1 MKKFIILIPVY
12 NDFKSLFQLL
22 DNIDFQIKD
31 WNAEVSVLIVDDA
44 STELRPKIKSN
55 ISNIKSISIMNMKN
69 NRGHGR
75 CIASG
80 LRFLSEKN
88 EFDYVIIMDGDGE
101 DRPEELYLL
110 FNKSKENPLKTI
122 TANRIK
128 RSEGIFFKFLY
139 ECHKVLTYI
148 FTGKLIKFGNYTCLP
163 KDVAKQL
170 SQEACIWN
178 SFSGSVEKIIAD
190 KISVP
195 SFRGKRYFGPSKM
208 NLLNLLV
215 HSFSIISIFKK
226 DVMIRSIFILLIYC
240 FFILQNL
247 SFIMLLPVF
256 SLIIFIISIIRISFR
271 ENINELKNALQ
282 NIKNIEILKSNQ

>member
-1 MKKFIILIPVY
+1 MKRFIILIPVY
-12 NDFKSLFQLL
+12 NDFESLFRLL
-22 DNIDFQIKD
+22 DNIDLQIKS
-31 WNAEVSVLIVDDA
+31 WNAEVSVLIVNDA
-44 STELRPKIKSN
+44 SSDLRPKIKSN
-55 ISNIKSISIMNMKN
+55 LSNIKSISIINMKN
-69 NRGHGR
+69 NQGHAR

-80 LRFLSEKN
+80 LRFLSEKG

-101 DRPEELYLL
+101 DRPEELNLL

-139 ECHKVLTYI
+139 ECHKILTYV

-163 KDVAKQL
+163 KDKVKKL
-170 SQEACIWN
+170 SNEACLWN
-178 SFSGSVEKIIAD
+178 SFSGSIEKVIRD

-208 NLLNLLV
+208 NLLNLLI

-226 DVMIRSIFILLIYC
+226 NVIFRSFFILLIYF
-240 FFILQNL
+240 FFIYQYL
-247 SFIMLLPVF
+247 SFFILLPVF
-256 SLIIFIISIIRISFR
+256 SLIIFVLAIIKISYR

-282 NIKNIEILKSNQ
+282 NIKNIEIIKSNQ

>member
-1 MKKFIILIPVY
+1 MKKFAILIPVY

-22 DNIDFQIKD
+22 DNINFQIKD
-31 WNAEVSVLIVDDA
+31 WDAEVSVLIVDDA
-44 STELRPKIKSN
+44 SSDLRPKIESNLSN
-55 ISNIKSISIMNMKN
+55 INSISVMNMKN
-69 NRGHGR
+69 NKGHAR

-80 LRFLSEKN
+80 LRFLSKKN
-88 EFDYVIIMDGDGE
+88 ELDYVIVMDGDGE
-101 DRPEELYLL
+101 DRPEELNLL

-128 RSEGIFFKFLY
+128 RSEGFFFKFLY
-139 ECHKVLTYI
+139 EFHKILTYI

-163 KDVAKQL
+163 KDTVKQL
-170 SQEACIWN
+170 SNEACLWN
-178 SFSGSVEKIIAD
+178 SFSGSIEKIATD

-226 DVMIRSIFILLIYC
+226 DVIIRSIFITFIYY
-240 FFILQNL
+240 FFLPQNL

-256 SLIIFIISIIRISFR
+256 TLIIFVVAIIKISFR
-271 ENINELKNALQ
+271 ENINELKKALQ
-282 NIKNIEILKSNQ
+282 NVKEIEILKK